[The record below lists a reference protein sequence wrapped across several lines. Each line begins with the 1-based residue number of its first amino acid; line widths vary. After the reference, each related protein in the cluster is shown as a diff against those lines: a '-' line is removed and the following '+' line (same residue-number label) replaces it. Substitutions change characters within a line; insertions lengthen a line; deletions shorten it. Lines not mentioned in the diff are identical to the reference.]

1 MDILILAL
9 ILKNKGRRGT
19 SLLTFLIRRFGPIS
33 LLKAEYA
40 SSVS

>member
-1 MDILILAL
+1 MDILVLAL
-9 ILKNKGRRGT
+9 ILRNKDRRGT
-19 SLLTFLIRRFGPIS
+19 LLLTFLIRRFGVIS